1 VARSRFAE
9 RLRKPVE
16 ESTYTGPALDGRVSR
31 EWFRGDDQVRELGV
45 SVAVELDS
53 RQAPVEDA
61 GNL

>member
-1 VARSRFAE
+1 VACSRFAE

-16 ESTYTGPALDGRVSR
+16 ESIYSGPALDGRVSR
-31 EWFRGDDQVRELGV
+31 EWFRGDDQVRELRE

-53 RQAPVEDA
+53 RQATGEDA